1 MKRWLLVV
9 VCLLGV
15 TLAWGWFSLPS
26 ASTRSEVYYVDC
38 EHPDASDDNPGTEA
52 LPWLTIQHAADQVA
66 AGDMV
71 YVKTG
76 VYDERVRITEDGAP
90 DARITFAS
98 LPRRSAQV
106 LHGFNVSAD
115 GVRIEGFEITH
126 DEGGWLDGGIWM
138 GGNDVELVDN
148 YIHSVPGAGILVSW
162 AGEGGWNDVYIA
174 DNYIYGCNQ
183 GIMSV
188 SGDGWL
194 VENNEVERL
203 IRPEGGSDADYM
215 RFFGTNHVIR
225 GNYFHGTRQEDV
237 GTSHTDCF
245 QTYAVNDGQA
255 HNVLFESNVCTDF
268 VHQVFMMEGTGSSH
282 TNITIRYNVFEGF
295 AAWGVCAH
303 NIRDLYVK
311 NNTWVGTGTGDPGT
325 SHGVGFRFGSTGTV
339 KNNIFTQIRAPYWS
353 DNESAYESGHNLT
366 FECRDDPGPS
376 SPTDLLDTDP
386 IFQQPADI
394 PGPDGVLWTF
404 DDGLQLQAGSPAID
418 GGEGGTFI
426 GAYEFVPRLR
436 LTGVPGDGLIHLNWH
451 VNTTLPVTTSWA
463 IDYYAEPTNVL
474 TTTEPLSTT
483 RSHTLT
489 GLTNYEWYTVTLTA
503 IGTEPVLSDTVRA
516 MPTDRFIYFP
526 LLMRES
532 WAR

>member
-1 MKRWLLVV
+1 MKTMTVMI
-9 VCLLGV
+9 CLLRIPLISMGLSPAPV
-15 TLAWGWFSLPS
+15 TAQ
-26 ASTRSEVYYVDC
+26 ATVYYVDQA
-38 EHPDASDDNPGTEA
+38 HPQASDANPGTEA
-52 LPWLTIQHAADQVA
+52 SPWQTIQHAADVA
-66 AGDMV
+66 DAGDTV

-76 VYDERVRITEDGAP
+76 VYDERVLITEDGSPGAK
-90 DARITFAS
+90 ITFEA
-98 LPRRSAQV
+98 LPRRSVQV

-115 GVRIEGFEITH
+115 GIRIEGFEITH

-138 GGNDVELVDN
+138 GGNNVELVDN
-148 YIHSVPGAGILVSW
+148 YIHSVPGAGITVSW
-162 AGEGGWNDVYIA
+162 AGEGEWNDVYIA

-188 SGDGWL
+188 SGDSWL

-203 IRPEGGSDADYM
+203 IRPEGGSDADYI

-225 GNYFHGTRQEDV
+225 GNYFHGTRQEEI

-245 QTYAVNDGQA
+245 QTYDNNDGQA
-255 HNVLFESNVCTDF
+255 HNVLFENNMCTDF

-303 NIRDLYVK
+303 NIRDLHVK

-325 SHGVGFRFGSTGTV
+325 SHGVGFRFGSTGTI

-353 DNESAYESGHNLT
+353 DDDSAYESGHNLT

-386 IFQQPADI
+386 MFQQPADI
-394 PGPDGVLWTF
+394 PGSDGVPWTS
-404 DDGLQLQAGSPAID
+404 DDGLHLQAGSPAID

-426 GAYEFVPRLR
+426 GAYEFLPDLFLR
-436 LTGVPGDGLIHLNWH
+436 GTPTDEAIHLSWDVNADLPTAATWH
-451 VNTTLPVTTSWA
+451 
-463 IDYYAEPTNVL
+463 IDYYTQTSPVYTA
-474 TTTEPLSTT
+474 TEPLSTT
-483 RSHTLT
+483 RSTVLT
-489 GLTNYEWYTVTLTA
+489 DHVENYQWYTVTLHAMDGPSST
-503 IGTEPVLSDTVRA
+503 LSDTVQV
-516 MPTDRFIYFP
+516 MPTGRLIYLP
-526 LLMRES
+526 LVLKGN
-532 WAR
+532 